1 MGYNRRAVNLHRTA
15 ILISSDHAGIVPSD
29 EETLRG
35 FPGVGRYT
43 AAAVACFGFGRRVA
57 VLDTNI
63 QRVLGRVTSGP
74 APMSASEAWRVAEE
88 STPANESK
96 TADWNQALMDLGAT
110 ICFTRTPR
118 CGGCPVRTI
127 CVSADSF
134 GPAGRAQGL
143 MAVAERPTT
152 PAYVGSSR
160 YYRGKIVEA
169 LRTAEGSISIKE
181 LAGLVVSGS
190 GDEDG
195 AQFDERIARLVD
207 SLDREGLVRSTRGS
221 VSLP

>member
-1 MGYNRRAVNLHRTA
+1 
-15 ILISSDHAGIVPSD
+15 
-29 EETLRG
+29 
-35 FPGVGRYT
+35 
-43 AAAVACFGFGRRVA
+43 
-57 VLDTNI
+57 
-63 QRVLGRVTSGP
+63 
-74 APMSASEAWRVAEE
+74 
-88 STPANESK
+88 
-96 TADWNQALMDLGAT
+96 
-110 ICFTRTPR
+110 
-118 CGGCPVRTI
+118 
-127 CVSADSF
+127 
-134 GPAGRAQGL
+134 

-207 SLDREGLVRSTRGS
+207 SLDREGLVRSTRGA